1 MAVQDSVHIEYDL
14 PIWKEADVLVIGGG
28 PAGIAAAVCAA
39 RHGAHVILCEQ
50 NGYLGGLPTGGLV
63 GPFMTWCNAS
73 LADGSGKQLQCL
85 ACTRA
90 CAHYSL

>member
-50 NGYLGGLPTGGLV
+50 NGYLGG
-63 GPFMTWCNAS
+63 
-73 LADGSGKQLQCL
+73 
-85 ACTRA
+85 
-90 CAHYSL
+90 

>member
-63 GPFMTWCNAS
+63 GPFMTCY
-73 LADGSGKQLQCL
+73 DPPMKRQVIQGFFEEFVQ
-85 ACTRA
+85 RMI
-90 CAHYSL
+90 